1 MDSEVKER
9 TLLDLEQINL
19 LDEAEADR
27 RSAQAIA
34 PIGEPA
40 NDNRPLSRQLDR
52 LFTAA
57 LDIEAQAAQEA
68 GALGFMARALVQA
81 TMPHKAVAAS
91 EFERTNGAFTMT
103 MVAPSKVGLPYGSI
117 PRLIIGFLTTE
128 AVRTRDRHIVLGSS
142 LSRFMA
148 EIGLAPTGGRW
159 GSIPRLKDQMT
170 RLVSCSISCTYTAGT
185 GIGVRNITIADEANL
200 WWEPRQPDQDTLW
213 ESTVILSERFF
224 KEITDNPVPIDLRA
238 LTALKRSP
246 MALDVY
252 LWLTYRMSYV
262 KGRTAIPWGA
272 LQLQFGADY
281 PATAQGRRNFKK
293 AFLHALAKVRL
304 VYPSLRLDDTAAALV
319 LLPSTPHVM
328 RRAVV

>member
-1 MDSEVKER
+1 MHRPS
-9 TLLDLEQINL
+9 LLDIDDIETI
-19 LDEAEADR
+19 DTPDADCR
-27 RSAQAIA
+27 GDVIGA
-34 PIGEPA
+34 PGGSPRQPV

-81 TMPHKAVAAS
+81 TMPHKAITAS

-148 EIGLAPTGGRW
+148 ELGLAPTGGRW

-170 RLVSCSISCTYTAGT
+170 RLVSCSISCTYTAGN
-185 GIGVRNITIADEANL
+185 GIGVRNVTIADEANL

-224 KEITDNPVPIDLRA
+224 KEITENPVPIDLRA

-319 LLPSTPHVM
+319 LLPSAPHVM